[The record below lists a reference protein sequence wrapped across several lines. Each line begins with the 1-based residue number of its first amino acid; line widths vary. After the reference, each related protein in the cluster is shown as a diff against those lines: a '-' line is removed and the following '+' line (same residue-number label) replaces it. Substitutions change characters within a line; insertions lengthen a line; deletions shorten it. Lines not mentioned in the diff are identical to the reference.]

1 MSRRL
6 SICAAALV
14 AGLFCAN
21 NAALAQTILS
31 SAERAA
37 LGAEIRALLLDEPEI
52 VEQALNPPSAYE
64 EAVSADRA
72 RLDALAPRLFAPE
85 QTGFGDADAALRIAF
100 FTAEDCAE
108 CDQALADLRD
118 LAETHDLRV
127 TLFAMD
133 DDGPDA
139 ALAAELG
146 LEQAPS
152 YVLPDMMMQ
161 GHIPQVVLERYL
173 AR

>member
-1 MSRRL
+1 VTLRPL
-6 SICAAALV
+6 TCAAALV
-14 AGLFCAN
+14 AGLLCAGGT
-21 NAALAQTILS
+21 ALAQSTLS

-52 VEQALNPPSAYE
+52 VEQALNPPSDYE
-64 EAVSADRA
+64 EAASADRA
-72 RLDALAPRLFAPE
+72 RLNALAPRLFAPD

-100 FTAEDCAE
+100 FTTEDCAE
-108 CDQALADLRD
+108 CDQALDDLRG

-133 DDGPDA
+133 DSGPDA

-161 GHIPQVVLERYL
+161 GHIPPVVLERYL